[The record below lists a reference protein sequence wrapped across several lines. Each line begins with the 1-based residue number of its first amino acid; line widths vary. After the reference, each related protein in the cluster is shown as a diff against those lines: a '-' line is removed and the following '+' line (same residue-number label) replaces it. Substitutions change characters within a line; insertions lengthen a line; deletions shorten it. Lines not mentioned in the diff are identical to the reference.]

1 MTLSDY
7 FSTVTLPQAAK
18 PYPALLDF
26 LQRRFPRVPR
36 ASWERRLAGG
46 KVRDADGRPVTA
58 GTSYVPGKII
68 RYLREVEREPVIPFA
83 EKILFASA
91 ELLVACKPHFLPVT
105 PAGLYVNECLLHRL
119 KKQTGNADLVPL
131 HRIDRETAGL
141 VLFSCNRATRGLY
154 HDLFLH
160 GRVEKTYQAVA
171 LCPVQPQQSEWQVA
185 NRLAAGQPWFRMQTV
200 QGPANSFSSIRLL
213 ERKEKRGRFLLQ
225 PATGKKHQLRLH
237 MSSLGFGLVNDRF
250 YPELLP
256 EAADDFQRPLQLL
269 AQTLR
274 FRDPLT
280 AKIMEFHSERRLL
293 WEEPGERQVCPGL

>member
-26 LQRRFPRVPR
+26 LQLRFPRVPR

-46 KVRDADGRPVTA
+46 KVREADGRPVTA
-58 GTSYVPGKII
+58 ATRYVPGKKIH
-68 RYLREVEREPVIPFA
+68 YLRETEDREPVIPFA
-83 EKILFASA
+83 EKIIFANDQ
-91 ELLVACKPHFLPVT
+91 LLVACKPHFLPVT
-105 PAGLYVNECLLHRL
+105 PAGPYVNECLLHRL

-141 VLFSCNRATRGLY
+141 VLFSGNRATRGLY
-154 HDLFLH
+154 HDLFQRGL
-160 GRVEKTYQAVA
+160 VEKIYQAVA
-171 LCPVQPQQSEWQVA
+171 HCPVQPRQSEWQVA
-185 NRLAAGQPWFRMQTV
+185 NRLAAGQPWFRMQTLP
-200 QGPANSFSSIRLL
+200 GPANSFSRIRLL

-256 EAADDFQRPLQLL
+256 EVADDFQRPLQLL

-274 FRDPLT
+274 FRDPLS
-280 AKIMEFHSERRLL
+280 AEIMEFRSERRLQ
-293 WEEPGERQVCPGL
+293 W